1 MAIVCSCTKGL
12 RVSNFY
18 GNFFIRGTDL
28 LALPNV
34 TEDTAFNL
42 EIQHE
47 VRVPPQST
55 IPPFTT
61 HLPKAHTIMVGCM
74 SASGAGDNVDGIRG
88 WTGEPPALGSPHP
101 CVCGG
106 GSRAWA
112 PSQLFVWCAPH
123 PNPVCH
129 VQEALLPGSV
139 IGIQAALLYTTSSG
153 ERRINVHTM
162 SLPVTTVLTELFK
175 KVDVNA
181 VSNMISKLALDTM
194 LRTGVSAART
204 FLHKTIVDIVRAYR
218 NATSAAP
225 TAFPAI
231 SAAPQ
236 PAGITLPEEL
246 KLLPLL
252 GLALQKSV
260 LFRGGT
266 DVKSDERSALIYR
279 MLTMPVMGSKP
290 FIYPTLLALH
300 RLGGDEG
307 TSDPTSVNSNLVGP
321 DSIIMPPSLPLSVD
335 SLVSDGMFLLFDG
348 VETFIWLGRAAPPS
362 FLEAMFGC
370 SSFEGVD
377 VSYVLHLQPPCL
389 DAPTPP
395 PLSTHTFTPRTP
407 HAPTVCCSIA

>member
-1 MAIVCSCTKGL
+1 MDWLLLVC
-12 RVSNFY
+12 RV
-18 GNFFIRGTDL
+18 
-28 LALPNV
+28 
-34 TEDTAFNL
+34 
-42 EIQHE
+42 Q
-47 VRVPPQST
+47 
-55 IPPFTT
+55 
-61 HLPKAHTIMVGCM
+61 
-74 SASGAGDNVDGIRG
+74 
-88 WTGEPPALGSPHP
+88 
-101 CVCGG
+101 
-106 GSRAWA
+106 
-112 PSQLFVWCAPH
+112 
-123 PNPVCH
+123 
-129 VQEALLPGSV
+129 
-139 IGIQAALLYTTSSG
+139 
-153 ERRINVHTM
+153 
-162 SLPVTTVLTELFK
+162 
-175 KVDVNA
+175 VDVHA

-236 PAGITLPEEL
+236 NAGVTLPEEL
-246 KLLPLL
+246 KQLPLF
-252 GLALQKSV
+252 GLALQVREHSCCPRRLLLSAHGAPVLTLLYFWRVRCCFDGVCVQKSV

-321 DSIIMPPSLPLSVD
+321 DSIILPPSLPLTVD

-348 VETFIWLGRAAPPS
+348 VETFIWLGRAVPPS

-377 VSYVLHLQPPCL
+377 VS
-389 DAPTPP
+389 
-395 PLSTHTFTPRTP
+395 
-407 HAPTVCCSIA
+407 